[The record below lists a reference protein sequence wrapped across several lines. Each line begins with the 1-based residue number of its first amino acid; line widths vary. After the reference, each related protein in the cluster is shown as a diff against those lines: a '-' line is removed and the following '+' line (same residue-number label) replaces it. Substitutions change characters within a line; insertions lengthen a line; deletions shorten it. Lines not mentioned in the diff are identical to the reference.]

1 MLRQKGA
8 AVSERDEHGSK
19 RVLPFIGGPGVP
31 PIAGGGGGPH
41 DPGMD
46 ARVTRLEDQYGRIE
60 TLLRAIDGRMGQLDG
75 RMGQLDDRVGR
86 IEDRVGRID
95 DRVEQLGDRVRHIEI
110 DVAELKGRI
119 VNLPTTWAMITTMIG
134 GQIALAG
141 ILLAAFRFA
150 GVH

>member
-1 MLRQKGA
+1 MSG
-8 AVSERDEHGSK
+8 RDDGGSN
-19 RVLPFIGGPGVP
+19 RVLPFTGGTGAA

-46 ARVTRLEDQYGRIE
+46 ARVTRLEEQYGRIE
-60 TLLRAIDGRMGQLDG
+60 TLLRAI
-75 RMGQLDDRVGR
+75 DDRVGR
-86 IEDRVGRID
+86 IEDRVGRIEDHVGRIEDRVGRLD
-95 DRVEQLGDRVRHIEI
+95 DRLRHIEI

-150 GVH
+150 GLH

>member
-1 MLRQKGA
+1 LLRQKGV
-8 AVSERDEHGSK
+8 AVSERDDHGSK

-60 TLLRAIDGRMGQLDG
+60 TLLRAIDDRMG
-75 RMGQLDDRVGR
+75 RIDDRVGR
-86 IEDRVGRID
+86 IE

>member
-1 MLRQKGA
+1 M
-8 AVSERDEHGSK
+8 SERDDHGSK

-60 TLLRAIDGRMGQLDG
+60 TLLRAIDDRMG
-75 RMGQLDDRVGR
+75 RIDDRVGR
-86 IEDRVGRID
+86 IE

>member
-1 MLRQKGA
+1 M
-8 AVSERDEHGSK
+8 SERDEHGSK

-60 TLLRAIDGRMGQLDG
+60 TLLRAID
-75 RMGQLDDRVGR
+75 DRVGR
-86 IEDRVGRID
+86 LD
-95 DRVEQLGDRVRHIEI
+95 DRVRHIEI
-110 DVAELKGRI
+110 EVAELKGRI

-141 ILLAAFRFA
+141 ILVAAFRFA